1 MSTAAHPLAGLKF
14 AQLVVGAEEQA
25 QLAALGISKTPAL
38 VALKGSD
45 LSQRTLYEGE
55 RGWRGRVGQLL
66 LLKPRRGSF
75 GAGLLRSQLGA
86 YAVGPP

>member
-1 MSTAAHPLAGLKF
+1 MCAATRARSHRAFAPHAGLKF
-14 AQLVVGAEEQA
+14 AQLVVGPEEQA

-55 RGWRGRVGQLL
+55 RGC
-66 LLKPRRGSF
+66 RRDG
-75 GAGLLRSQLGA
+75 GAAADGGHC
-86 YAVGPP
+86 